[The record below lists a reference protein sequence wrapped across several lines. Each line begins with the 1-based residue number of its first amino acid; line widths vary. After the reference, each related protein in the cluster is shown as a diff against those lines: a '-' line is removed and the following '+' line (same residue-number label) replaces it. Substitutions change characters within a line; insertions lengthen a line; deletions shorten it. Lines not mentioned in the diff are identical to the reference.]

1 MYILVYDKK
10 IDDQRIE
17 FVNLRPIYQKLV
29 ILRIVYQK
37 LVNLRTVYQKLKKSS
52 NISELYCRKSSKKL

>member
-1 MYILVYDKK
+1 MVYDKK

-52 NISELYCRKSSKKL
+52 SISVLYWKKSLTSKKL